1 MHLGGLDC
9 LDSGSQ
15 SSRVDKTVN
24 PKENEIIM
32 EFGQLLRHLRS
43 IKGVGIKKLAP
54 DLGVTYSYIS
64 KLETGD
70 AAPSEQFVERVSEY
84 FHYDSN
90 ELLLAAGK
98 VPADVLE
105 ILRSHPQDAVN
116 FLRDRFG
123 SKVDDGA

>member
-1 MHLGGLDC
+1 MNNGI
-9 LDSGSQ
+9 
-15 SSRVDKTVN
+15 T
-24 PKENEIIM
+24 M
-32 EFGQLLRHLRS
+32 EFGQLLKRLRS
-43 IKGVGIKKLAP
+43 NKGVGIKTLAP

-64 KLETGD
+64 KLESGD
-70 AAPSEQFVERVSEY
+70 AGPSEEFVARVSEY

-116 FLRDRFG
+116 VLRDRFG